1 MPKNSL
7 LPEWVR
13 KVLESVILRFLISVK
28 RLEKSPEAGWF
39 QDFSGC
45 GGRTRTY
52 GLRVMRQSQ
61 AQIGVISAPIC
72 AIYRHSLGGFS
83 IVSVQPCPLFSDSGS
98 KLGQDMRKPE
108 TYRNEIKSYIVRTGM
123 TMTEVVDYLSDE
135 YGWSRSVPNLSG
147 KLKRGSLRYGEA
159 VELADA
165 LGYDIVREKR

>member
-1 MPKNSL
+1 MGDTENIYWKNC
-7 LPEWVR
+7 E
-13 KVLESVILRFLISVK
+13 I
-28 RLEKSPEAGWF
+28 LEKQKATPIGTLSVQLKISRLVWLDGTP
-39 QDFSGC
+39 
-45 GGRTRTY
+45 GGIRTP
-52 GLRVMRQSQ
+52 GLLVRRLSQ
-61 AQIGVISAPIC
+61 GQIGAVSAPIC
-72 AIYRHSLGGFS
+72 AICRRSLDEFS

-147 KLKRGSLRYGEA
+147 KLKRDSLRYGEA

-165 LGYDIVREKR
+165 LGYDIVWEKR

>member
-1 MPKNSL
+1 M
-7 LPEWVR
+7 VR
-13 KVLESVILRFLISVK
+13 REGFEPPAFWSVGCLKAKSESFRLRFVLFTTIRS
-28 RLEKSPEAGWF
+28 A
-39 QDFSGC
+39 DFS
-45 GGRTRTY
+45 
-52 GLRVMRQSQ
+52 V
-61 AQIGVISAPIC
+61 
-72 AIYRHSLGGFS
+72 
-83 IVSVQPCPLFSDSGS
+83 VSVQPCPLFSDSGS

-165 LGYDIVREKR
+165 LGYDIVWEKR